1 MPRNLNDLE
10 LFLGA
15 AETGSLSGAARRLGL
30 TPAAASASL
39 KRLEIELKAPLFIR
53 STRSLRLTPEGQVFR
68 EHCEQALALLAAG
81 QVAVTEGGSRLRG
94 QLHLSLPSDLG
105 RNVVL
110 PWLDEFQSLH
120 PELSVRLQFTDR
132 LTDIYREPV
141 DLALRYG
148 RLSDS
153 SLVALPVA
161 PDNRRVLCAAPAYL
175 ERAGTPESPQALS
188 QHNCLCFQLDEY
200 VHDRWNF
207 QRDGFNHQVEV
218 NGDRVADDGDAVRRW
233 ALAGQG
239 IAYKSALDVATD
251 LRAGRLVALCPE
263 WQGEAAPL
271 SLVCSDRRRLNPMV
285 RAWRDFLESRCDDAL
300 STVLPAPALP

>member
-1 MPRNLNDLE
+1 MLRNLNDLE

-15 AETGSLSGAARRLGL
+15 AETGSLSAAARRLGL

-39 KRLEIELKAPLFIR
+39 KRLETELKAPLFIR

-68 EHCEQALALLAAG
+68 EHCEQALSLLAAG
-81 QVAVTEGGSRLRG
+81 RAAVLEGGTRLRG

-120 PELSVRLQFTDR
+120 PELSVRLQLTDR

-153 SLVALPVA
+153 ALVALPVA
-161 PDNRRVLCAAPAYL
+161 PGNRRILCAAPAYL
-175 ERAGTPESPQALS
+175 KRAGIPDTPQALS
-188 QHNCLCFQLDEY
+188 RHNCLCFQLDDY

-207 QRDGFNHQVEV
+207 QREGVSSQVEV
-218 NGDRVADDGDAVRRW
+218 SGDRMADDGDAVRRW
-233 ALAGQG
+233 ALAGHG
-239 IAYKSALDVATD
+239 IAYKSALDVAAD
-251 LRAGRLVALCPE
+251 LLAGRLVALCPE

-271 SLVCSDRRRLNPMV
+271 ALVCSDRRRLNPMV
-285 RAWRDFLESRCDDAL
+285 RAWRDFLESRCHEVL
-300 STVLPAPALP
+300 SAALPSPASP